1 MGFSNTK
8 KTMRK
13 CVQIIKAMVKTC
25 LPSRSKNAIR
35 APPADTDL
43 YRPVKKFN
51 SNVFVT
57 LKSDL
62 HPQEP
67 PKVAPVLEDRPCK
80 VLLRRK
86 SLTRSEE
93 IAIKNYRVIL
103 ERQRRAKDNHI
114 REGRG
119 ECRIV
124 YADAVEVVF
133 EKSVYMHT
141 LTETEVKIIAGR
153 RRMEKESR
161 GRQNEFK

>member
-13 CVQIIKAMVKTC
+13 CIQIIKAMVKTC

-43 YRPVKKFN
+43 YRPVKNFD
-51 SNVFVT
+51 SNVFTTV
-57 LKSDL
+57 KSDL
-62 HPQEP
+62 PQEP

-80 VLLRRK
+80 VLFGRK
-86 SLTRSEE
+86 NLTRSEE
-93 IAIKNYRVIL
+93 IAIKNYRVIV
-103 ERQRRAKDNHI
+103 ERQRQAKDNHM

-119 ECRIV
+119 ECCIV

-133 EKSVYMHT
+133 GKPIYMHA
-141 LTETEVKIIAGR
+141 LTETEVNIIVGR